1 LARRRGTHR
10 VYNHL
15 GEHCAMN
22 MIKAI
27 LYGILAVIVLSSLG
41 FWGAILLLGAGAEI
55 FLLLAIAVLIIYLI
69 RTRELAR

>member
-1 LARRRGTHR
+1 
-10 VYNHL
+10 
-15 GEHCAMN
+15 MN